1 MSRKYEKLRKQILIL
16 HELHQNW
23 SSSDIANELMNS
35 DCPPSQTRQTL
46 IRYVNYTIKR
56 GTIEARKRTGRP
68 RTTRT
73 SIFISLVKDHMEN
86 NLGQSIRKTNDLLQK
101 NHVNSSYSSVRR
113 TLKEDIK
120 LQPWKLTRSQK
131 ISPIQ
136 REARVISAKKL
147 LKKFGLNPTRSNSKW
162 KRLVNT
168 DFSGRVSLLQKHNS
182 KNSIIWSTSKT
193 TIPLALQSVHQEK
206 CSPGVLLYGAIS
218 SRGLIPPTA
227 PVFID
232 DWLNIECQKI
242 NKKKPTMDRFLYVKL
257 VKQLKIHIDQLYDDV
272 NVIWQDDGDSK
283 HRSHYALAK
292 INEIFDNRINPEEQS
307 DKMADTD
314 YSEIEKGTAPYK
326 GMEFT

>member
-1 MSRKYEKLRKQILIL
+1 
-16 HELHQNW
+16 
-23 SSSDIANELMNS
+23 
-35 DCPPSQTRQTL
+35 
-46 IRYVNYTIKR
+46 
-56 GTIEARKRTGRP
+56 
-68 RTTRT
+68 
-73 SIFISLVKDHMEN
+73 MEN
-86 NLGQSIRKTNDLLQK
+86 KLGQSIRKTNDLLQK

-120 LQPWKLTRSQK
+120 LKPWKLTRSQK
-131 ISPIQ
+131 LSPIQ

-182 KNSIIWSTSKT
+182 KNNIIWSTSKT

-227 PVFID
+227 SVFID
-232 DWLNIECQKI
+232 DWLKIECQKI

-257 VKQLKIHIDQLYDDV
+257 VKQLKIHIDQLYGDV
-272 NVIWQDDGDSK
+272 NVIWQDDGDSN

-292 INEIFDNRINPEEQS
+292 INEISDNRINPEEQS
-307 DKMADTD
+307 DKMADIFLASVLRQKFSRHRQECLVLEKQQSHESSVQLCQQVEWIYILINTTNNND
-314 YSEIEKGTAPYK
+314 SPVKIEMDITTHSGEHSSDSSSPSINLCERRETEQAKR
-326 GMEFT
+326 M

>member
-1 MSRKYEKLRKQILIL
+1 MSPKYEKLRKQILVL

-23 SSSDIANELMNS
+23 SSSDIANELMNG

-86 NLGQSIRKTNDLLQK
+86 KLGQSIRKTDELLK
-101 NHVNSSYSSVRR
+101 RNHVNSSYGSVRR

-120 LQPWKLTRSQK
+120 LKPWKLTRSQK
-131 ISPIQ
+131 IGPIQ
-136 REARVISAKKL
+136 RAARVISAKKL
-147 LKKFGLNPTRSNSKW
+147 LKKFWLKPTRSNFKW

-193 TIPLALQSVHQEK
+193 TIPLALQSIHQEK
-206 CSPGVLLYGAIS
+206 YSPGVILYGGIS
-218 SRGLIPPTA
+218 SRGLIPPTI

-232 DWLNIECQKI
+232 DWLKIECEKI
-242 NKKKPTMDRFLYVKL
+242 NKRKPTVDRFLYVKL
-257 VKQLKIHIDQLYDDV
+257 VKQLKTHIDQLYDDV
-272 NVIWQDDGDSK
+272 NVIWQDDGDST
-283 HRSHYALAK
+283 HRSHYA
-292 INEIFDNRINPEEQS
+292 
-307 DKMADTD
+307 
-314 YSEIEKGTAPYK
+314 
-326 GMEFT
+326 